1 MLDLFQPAPKVRLRP
16 TLVVIR
22 ADVDPMRRAPA
33 QVETKPK
40 KRRRTPAQIRK
51 ASRERM
57 AARRERERQER
68 IAAGTYKSRQEQA
81 RIACAA
87 SAEARRLPPGI
98 ALERAKERM
107 RVAQRRRR
115 QSMKDRIN
123 AEKRAR
129 YAVRQSSVSQ
139 HLSGPVVDACAVAK
153 CAYVNVP
160 EFAR

>member
-98 ALERAKERM
+98 ALEPAKER
-107 RVAQRRRR
+107 
-115 QSMKDRIN
+115 
-123 AEKRAR
+123 
-129 YAVRQSSVSQ
+129 RQSSVSQ